1 MKRLVCGAAVV
12 LSIFTAALLAA
23 AQDEKTPTIKDVM
36 KLHKGANAPLG
47 KLGKALKSE
56 SPDWKDIQKSTKDF
70 VVLGASL
77 EKNDPPKGD
86 KSSWKKF
93 ADGYLADAKALD
105 EAAKAEDK
113 SAAQKAHGKI
123 AASCK
128 ACHVAHKGQ

>member
-1 MKRLVCGAAVV
+1 MKRLVCGAGVV
-12 LSIFTAALLAA
+12 LAIFTAALLAA

-47 KLGKALKSE
+47 KLGKALKSD
-56 SPDWKDIQKSTKDF
+56 SPDWKDIQKTTKDF

-86 KSSWKKF
+86 KASWKKL
-93 ADGYLADAKALD
+93 ADGYLANAKALD

-113 SAAQKAHGKI
+113 SAALEAHGKI
-123 AASCK
+123 TASCK
-128 ACHVAHKGQ
+128 SCHVAHKGQ

>member
-56 SPDWKDIQKSTKDF
+56 SPDWKDIQKTTKDF

-77 EKNDPPKGD
+77 EKHDPPKGE
-86 KSSWKKF
+86 KASWKKF
-93 ADGYLADAKALD
+93 ADGYIADAKALD
-105 EAAKAEDK
+105 ETPNAE
-113 SAAQKAHGKI
+113 
-123 AASCK
+123 
-128 ACHVAHKGQ
+128 